1 MAITEITYSDKSDIN
16 TTSTP
21 EINKITASNLNE
33 IKSVVNTNANLMG
46 NLSEL
51 ETTDRS
57 SIVNAINSTR
67 LQITTDG
74 SAIETG
80 RVIDGN
86 EEYIKRISL
95 LSFPGINQEK
105 TWATGINMTNIVIT
119 GINIIVKSSSAN
131 WFQLPNNDVVN
142 SRANLNNDGAI
153 HVMSFTA
160 NLTGQNGYAEITFYY
175 QS

>member
-21 EINKITASNLNE
+21 EVNKITASNLNE

-74 SAIETG
+74 SAVKTG
-80 RVIDGN
+80 RKIDGQD
-86 EEYIKRISL
+86 EYVKRITL
-95 LSFPGINQEK
+95 DSFPSTNQTK
-105 TWATGINMTNIVIT
+105 SWDTGITMANAIITNLV
-119 GINIIVKSSSAN
+119 VMAKSGTDN
-131 WFQLPNNDVVN
+131 WFSLPNNEVVN
-142 SRANLNNDGAI
+142 SRVGLHKDGKI
-153 HVMSFTA
+153 YIEMFIE

>member
-21 EINKITASNLNE
+21 EVNKITASNLNE

-105 TWATGINMTNIVIT
+105 TWATGITMTNIVIT
-119 GINIIVKSSSAN
+119 GINIVVKTGTSN
-131 WFQLPNNDVVN
+131 WFQLPNNDTAYTRT
-142 SRANLNNDGAI
+142 SLNNDGAI

>member
-21 EINKITASNLNE
+21 EVNKITASNLNE

-57 SIVNAINSTR
+57 SIVGAINSTR

-74 SAIETG
+74 NAIETG

-86 EEYIKRISL
+86 EEYIKRINL
-95 LSFPGINQEK
+95 LSFPEINQEK

-119 GINIIVKSSSAN
+119 GINIIVRTGTSN
-131 WFQLPNNDVVN
+131 WFQLPNNDTAYT
-142 SRANLNNDGAI
+142 RASLNNDGAI
-153 HVMSFTA
+153 HVQSFTA

>member
-21 EINKITASNLNE
+21 EVNKITASNLNE

-74 SAIETG
+74 SAVETG
-80 RVIDGN
+80 RVINGN

-95 LSFPGINQEK
+95 LNFPEINQEK

-119 GINIIVKSSSAN
+119 GINIVVKTGTSN
-131 WFQLPNNDVVN
+131 WFQLPNNDTVN
-142 SRANLNNDGAI
+142 SRAGLNSDGTI
-153 HVMSFTA
+153 HVQMFTG
-160 NLTGQNGYAEITFYY
+160 NLSGQNGYAEITYYY

>member
-21 EINKITASNLNE
+21 EVNKITASNLNE

-95 LSFPGINQEK
+95 LSFPGSNQEK
-105 TWATGINMTNIVIT
+105 SWATGINMTNIVIT
-119 GINIIVKSSSAN
+119 GINIVVKSGSAN
-131 WFQLPNNDVVN
+131 WFQLPNNDTVYARASLN
-142 SRANLNNDGAI
+142 SDGTI
-153 HVMSFTA
+153 HVQMFTG

>member
-21 EINKITASNLNE
+21 EVNKITASNLNE

-74 SAIETG
+74 SAVETG

-86 EEYIKRISL
+86 EEFIKRISL
-95 LSFPGINQEK
+95 LSFPGNNQEK
-105 TWATGINMTNIVIT
+105 SWATGINMTNIVIT
-119 GINIIVKSSSAN
+119 GINIIVKTGSAN
-131 WFQLPNNDVVN
+131 WFELPNNDTVN
-142 SRANLNNDGAI
+142 ARAGLNSDGTI
-153 HVMSFTA
+153 HVQMFTG
-160 NLTGQNGYAEITFYY
+160 NLSGQNGYAEITFYY

>member
-21 EINKITASNLNE
+21 EVNKITASNLNE

-95 LSFPGINQEK
+95 LSFPGSNQEK
-105 TWATGINMTNIVIT
+105 SWATGINMTNIVIT
-119 GINIIVKSSSAN
+119 GINIVVKTGSAN
-131 WFQLPNNDVVN
+131 WFQLPNNDTAYARASLN
-142 SRANLNNDGAI
+142 SDGSI
-153 HVMSFTA
+153 HIMSFTA